1 MAISIDNAADAAH
14 APNHPA
20 APRMAV
26 IAWLC
31 HNLIVGCLMGTFS
44 VMLASVEARMGV
56 TRAQSSSVGGLVMFG
71 SALMGAFVGPLIA
84 RKSLRLLLLAGA
96 LASLLGYLLLAF
108 TASYGLYVGSY
119 LLLFGPSMA
128 LTGSI
133 GPATLVTRWFGR
145 NRGVA
150 MGLVHVNLIVAVM
163 PLLSNWMLEQYGARS
178 VYLLMAT
185 IIGLTLIPATL
196 AARDYPPGAGPATAE
211 SDGDAA
217 GSSVAVILRTPAFWA
232 LALTAGAVITGIM
245 TMTFNM
251 VPIAQSLGFT
261 RTQGALMASS
271 QSVAGM
277 IGSILFGW
285 VADRLG
291 GGRGLALVS
300 FNMAVLL
307 AVLQLRLPFPAEMA
321 VVALFGLHGA
331 GMIPNITRALA
342 RALGRDSFSRAFGL
356 QQAVSV
362 PMTIAG
368 IAAMGQSFTR
378 TGGYQAALLGVAAL
392 LAVCSALALWASGQS
407 AGDGQA

>member
-1 MAISIDNAADAAH
+1 MAMTPDSGNQTAMP
-14 APNHPA
+14 PNDPA

-31 HNLIVGCLMGTFS
+31 HNLVVGCLMGSFS
-44 VMLASVEARMGV
+44 VMLASVEQRMGV

-71 SALMGAFVGPLIA
+71 SALMGSFVGPLIA
-84 RKSLRLLLLAGA
+84 RKSLRMLLLAGA

-108 TASYGLYVGSY
+108 TNSYGLYVGSY

-150 MGLVHVNLIVAVM
+150 MGLVHVNLVVAVM

-185 IIGLTLIPATL
+185 IVGVTLIPATL
-196 AARDYPPGAGPATAE
+196 AARDHPPGVGPGAPESAGGGSGPGVAT
-211 SDGDAA
+211 
-217 GSSVAVILRTPAFWA
+217 ILRAPAFWA

-261 RTQGALMASS
+261 RMQGAMMASS

-285 VADRLG
+285 VADRIG

-321 VVALFGLHGA
+321 VVALFGMHGA

-362 PMTIAG
+362 PMTILG

-378 TGGYQAALLGVAAL
+378 TGGYQSALLGVAAL
-392 LAVCSALALWASGQS
+392 LAVCALLALWASRQS
-407 AGDGQA
+407 ADDGPA